1 MLADVNN
8 AHGTI
13 SGALP
18 GSTGHVTMP
27 VSFEFRRLDELMHV
41 RYGECTLRFDVR
53 TASDA
58 SLRPVPGERCAAGE
72 RQGVHMLAAWHTVSN
87 VAS

>member
-1 MLADVNN
+1 MSAMVTHQGPWCCWLYVLADVNT

-13 SGALP
+13 SGPLP
-18 GSTGHVTMP
+18 GSTGHVTLP

-58 SLRPVPGERCAAGE
+58 SLRPVPGDGRATG
-72 RQGVHMLAAWHTVSN
+72 S
-87 VAS
+87 